1 MLGGFENNRRT
12 HQPKGNFMIDTWL
25 KEDLACILKHHPV
38 AVFIDESGE
47 ADFLLKTLKNDCTV
61 YSTNGELDE
70 LEAKYRIEKALQEN
84 PASGHKFL
92 VYTQLAKDELS
103 FVREYC
109 ETNGCIEIRNLQN
122 YIKEK
127 VHQTLNLNINLPKDE
142 LIAAAKVSVGKDRTY
157 WMDLSHKGA
166 SEIFDLDKELLP
178 FVHDPEGYA
187 TEKYDAQLRETF
199 YRKVNELLG
208 QEYIDKP
215 AATLAGEVVT
225 AMLNGLATNSCD
237 KTLLSVYSNWLD
249 SMSYRDSFVPYLTTF
264 SLDQSLDVWQANPD
278 HPFRQVD
285 EAWLKEVGT
294 KLANKALGQSEI
306 THLVARLKQRHQSKQ
321 AQALGIVFWSDIIS
335 LLEFDPKD
343 MAYLSSFTECVEFY
357 KKHFCPLDTAIR
369 NLYTEFLQQRDA
381 LEPFQELY
389 KEYVTLFLDK
399 WFNYFDQYKEDQTG
413 ILQRIIDANDNKIA
427 VIVGDGVA
435 YEIAEQVAAK
445 VKKLNAH
452 SQLARQHILSDCPSE
467 TENNMSHIYMANG
480 VVEALQNKR
489 EKYLSIQNPSTSID
503 YIRLDE
509 VSDEALAG
517 QVLICTYKD
526 IDDMGDKLNH
536 KALKYFPESID
547 FFAEKITQ
555 LLNIGYGKVYLIT
568 DHGFVLTGLLSEAD
582 KITDKPSGTNYIDER
597 FIWTADK
604 QEDFTPKFIEVAKR
618 YKDFNYLY
626 FARNMNP
633 FKTPGTYG
641 FAHGGLAPQELV
653 TPYFCWEKGNDGMG
667 ELLVAINN
675 KSDLASVTGEL
686 YQIKLNADAGE
697 GSLFTQER
705 KVLLVFFSNKRQ
717 INKSDVIAVQSNGQI
732 TKEYTFDGHDE
743 IEVQLLDAVTKQQ
756 LDKVLV
762 KKNNDRD
769 LGGLF

>member
-1 MLGGFENNRRT
+1 
-12 HQPKGNFMIDTWL
+12 MIDTWF
-25 KEDLACILKHHPV
+25 KEDLARILEKHPV

-47 ADFLLKTLKNDCTV
+47 ADFLLKSLKGDCEV
-61 YSTNGELDE
+61 YRTNGELDE
-70 LEAKYRIEKALQEN
+70 LEAKYRIEKALQNN
-84 PASGHKFL
+84 PASEHKF
-92 VYTQLAKDELS
+92 VIYTQLNKDDLS

-109 ETNGCIEIRNLQN
+109 ETNGCIEIRYLQN
-122 YIKEK
+122 YIKDK

-142 LIAAAKVSVGKDRTY
+142 LVAAAKVSVGKDRTY

-166 SEIFDLDKELLP
+166 TEIFDLDKELLP
-178 FVHDPEGYA
+178 FVHDPEAYA

-215 AATLAGEVVT
+215 AATLASEVVT
-225 AMLNGLATNSCD
+225 AMLNGLAANNSD

-249 SMSYRDSFVPYLTTF
+249 SMSYRGSFGAYLAKYKLEPAF
-264 SLDQSLDVWQANPD
+264 LESADVWKVNPD
-278 HPFRQVD
+278 HPFKQVD
-285 EAWLKEVGT
+285 EVCLKELGE
-294 KLANKALGQSEI
+294 KLANKSLAQGEAAQLI
-306 THLVARLKQRHQSKQ
+306 ARLKQRHQSKQ
-321 AQALGIVFWSDIIS
+321 AQALGIVFWNDIIT
-335 LLEFDPKD
+335 LLDFDPKD
-343 MAYLSSFTECVEFY
+343 MAYLSSFAECVEFY

-399 WFNYFDQYKEDQTG
+399 WFQYFAQYREDQTG
-413 ILQRIIDANDNKIA
+413 ILQSIIDRDTKNANRKIA

-435 YEIAEQVAAK
+435 YEIAEQVAIK
-445 VKKLNAH
+445 VRKLGSH
-452 SQLARQHILSDCPSE
+452 CELTRQHILADCPSE

-480 VVEALQNKR
+480 VVEAVQNKR
-489 EKYLSIQNPSTSID
+489 EKYLSAQNPSINID

-509 VSDEALAG
+509 VSDEALSG

-547 FFAEKITQ
+547 FFAEKVNQ
-555 LLNIGYGKVYLIT
+555 LLNIGYTKVYLIT
-568 DHGFVLTGLLSEAD
+568 DHGFVLTGLLGEAD
-582 KITDKPSGTNYIDER
+582 KIVVKPFGQIYIDER
-597 FIWTADK
+597 FIRTSDK
-604 QEDFTPKFIEVAKR
+604 QVDLKPQFIEVAKA
-618 YKDFNYLY
+618 YKDYNYLY

-653 TPYFCWEKGNDGMG
+653 TPYFCWEQESDGMG
-667 ELLVAINN
+667 ELPVTITN
-675 KSDLASVTGEL
+675 KHDLASVTGEL
-686 YQIKLNADAGE
+686 YQLKLSADYGE
-697 GSLFTQER
+697 SNLFTQER
-705 KVLLVFFSNKRQ
+705 KVMLLFFANKKQ
-717 INKSDVIAVQSNGQI
+717 VNKSDVIAVQSNSAI
-732 TKEYTFDGHDE
+732 AKEYTFDGHGE
-743 IEVQLLDAVTKQQ
+743 IEVQLVDAITKQQ
-756 LDKVLV
+756 LDRVVV